1 MENIDWGSLGFNYM
15 KTDFNARYTCTD
27 GKWSDCLLYTSD
39 WSFAPN
45 RPPPLHLQ
53 RLFSSF
59 SQQKGE
65 AIDIFCIFASIGKI
79 MNLPDPA
86 RPGKTFEAKYPN
98 SDMCCKL
105 LADMAPASPC
115 VQELNV
121 LRDIEFHLRNVAAHT
136 IEPITEERIRKE
148 CRQNLRGSL
157 LSNVEWS
164 SSEIFKLLKQCAQS
178 ILSSSE
184 LRWNSYDLM
193 NERILRAMRLDDQ

>member
-1 MENIDWGSLGFNYM
+1 MLWQSVDFVNI
-15 KTDFNARYTCTD
+15 
-27 GKWSDCLLYTSD
+27 
-39 WSFAPN
+39 
-45 RPPPLHLQ
+45 
-53 RLFSSF
+53 
-59 SQQKGE
+59 
-65 AIDIFCIFASIGKI
+65 
-79 MNLPDPA
+79 
-86 RPGKTFEAKYPN
+86 
-98 SDMCCKL
+98 
-105 LADMAPASPC
+105 
-115 VQELNV
+115 LNV